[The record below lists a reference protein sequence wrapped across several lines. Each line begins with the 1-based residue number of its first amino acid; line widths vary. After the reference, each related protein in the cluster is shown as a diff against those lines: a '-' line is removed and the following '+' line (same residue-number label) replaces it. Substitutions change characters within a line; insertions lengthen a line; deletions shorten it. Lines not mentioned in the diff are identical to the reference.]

1 MHMRTPAV
9 VPSSLYMMS
18 GYDRLPDTQC
28 SQNLRLQFVWL
39 RSLLPC
45 NASIRSIVRLLVC
58 RQPRPHVAE
67 QILRADLPIYLIK
80 YLGEKPPRNFP
91 KTLATR
97 CGVVT
102 QYP

>member
-1 MHMRTPAV
+1 MRIPAV
-9 VPSSLYMMS
+9 LVVLSSLYMMS

-28 SQNLRLQFVWL
+28 SQNLCLQYVWL
-39 RSLLPC
+39 RSLLPR

-80 YLGEKPPRNFP
+80 YLGEKPPLNFP
-91 KTLATR
+91 KTASPLD
-97 CGVVT
+97 
-102 QYP
+102 